1 MNKSPQKGK
10 CLHLKSMEEMDTV
23 FSSDQKLISYKK
35 ERKRK
40 RKGKRKRKKKKT
52 TAKWQGSLYSFPPQ
66 SDPL

>member
-23 FSSDQKLISYKK
+23 LSSDQKLISYKK

-40 RKGKRKRKKKKT
+40 N
-52 TAKWQGSLYSFPPQ
+52 TAEWHGSLHSFPPQ
-66 SDPL
+66 SDPLQDDE